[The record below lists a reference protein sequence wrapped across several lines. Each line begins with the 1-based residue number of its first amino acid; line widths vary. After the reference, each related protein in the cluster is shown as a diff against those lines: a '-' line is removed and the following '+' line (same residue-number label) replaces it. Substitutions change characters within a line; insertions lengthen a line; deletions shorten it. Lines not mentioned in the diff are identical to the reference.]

1 MEAGRRFVEASK
13 SKINTLENRLAGI
26 LKPVAPR
33 REFVNSLNHRIQT
46 IRRPAI
52 VDRFSEIKV
61 TLLVIAGI
69 VSFGLLVGVG
79 IRALVN
85 LLGRKPLSRA

>member
-1 MEAGRRFVEASK
+1 MEAGRRFVEATK
-13 SKINTLENRLAGI
+13 SKINPLERRLAGI

-33 REFVNSLNHRIQT
+33 REFVSSLNRRIQT
-46 IRRPAI
+46 IRPPAI
-52 VDRFSEIKV
+52 VDRLAELKV
-61 TLLVIAGI
+61 ILLVLAGI

-85 LLGRKPLSRA
+85 LLGRKPLSRV